1 MDYAWRSNSDGTA
14 AAVACDEFA
23 QVVYDDDDVLVVNV
37 AQGMLPDRLLEDAL
51 VDALALTGARLDTEH
66 ALVAVATAFGL
77 DAQPQ
82 QGLTGRRAITITPA
96 ASGASPGD
104 GS

>member
-23 QVVYDDDDVLVVNV
+23 QVVYEDDEVLVVNV

-51 VDALALTGARLDTEH
+51 VDALALTGARLDTED
-66 ALVAVATAFGL
+66 ALRSVADAFGL
-77 DAQPQ
+77 EAQPQ
-82 QGLTGRRAITITPA
+82 GLAGRRAITITQS
-96 ASGASPGD
+96 ASVAPPGD